1 MLVTLVKR
9 KWGKNLNSEV
19 QMVTNKQSIEKMLAV
34 FLENVLKLEKGGTQR
49 RKEREKKKLIKNIA

>member
-1 MLVTLVKR
+1 MIER

-49 RKEREKKKLIKNIA
+49 RKEREREKLIKNIS